1 MARSLR
7 QAALRTK
14 LKRAAFLFKKRYQ
27 ARHLIIHVWIRSWVP
42 HYLSLCR
49 LPLQEALS
57 GASSHYLCLDP
68 TARPSLSK
76 FAHQETVEAEQ
87 MMGGA
92 APSVRVRVAGGGGGV
107 DYESECGFPCDYH
120 LIII

>member
-1 MARSLR
+1 MNGPVTAAGGAAD
-7 QAALRTK
+7 QAEASRLPLQEALSG
-14 LKRAAFLFKKRYQ
+14 A
-27 ARHLIIHVWIRSWVP
+27 SS

-57 GASSHYLCLDP
+57 GASSHDLSLVP
-68 TARPSLSK
+68 LAGASLSK

-87 MMGGA
+87 MMGGG

-107 DYESECGFPCDYH
+107 DYESECASP
-120 LIII
+120 LKIAA

>member
-1 MARSLR
+1 MARDTQLISR
-7 QAALRTK
+7 DARVNGPVTAAGGAADQAEA
-14 LKRAAFLFKKRYQ
+14 
-27 ARHLIIHVWIRSWVP
+27 S
-42 HYLSLCR
+42 R

-57 GASSHYLCLDP
+57 GAPSHDP
-68 TARPSLSK
+68 SLVPLVGASLSK

-107 DYESECGFPCDYH
+107 DYESECASPCDYH